1 MSFLAKDM
9 PEREKDKNKNKAR
22 SARLH
27 LSRTLQRITQEH
39 GIYSSKEEELEWR
52 ERVPFIVGCSMAGG
66 RSSGSSDLCA
76 GMNLDA

>member
-1 MSFLAKDM
+1 MR
-9 PEREKDKNKNKAR
+9 ERKKDKNKNKAR

-52 ERVPFIVGCSMAGG
+52 GTSAFYSWLQHGWWQKLRI
-66 RSSGSSDLCA
+66 
-76 GMNLDA
+76 